1 MKNFEFI
8 NPVKLLFGDGQIA
21 KIFNEIPTNS
31 KVLMTYGGGSIRK
44 NGVYDQVI
52 KALEGFD
59 VVEFGGIEANPD
71 YSTLIKAVKIC
82 KENKI
87 DYILAV
93 GGGSIIDGSKF
104 IAAAAKFDG
113 DAWDL
118 IVKQLPI
125 EDALPLA
132 SVLTLPATASEM
144 NSGGVISRRETKEKY
159 PFGSPLLFPKFS
171 VLDPTVIYSLPK
183 KQIMNGIV
191 DTYIHIVEQYLT
203 TTDHYMVTDRLAE
216 GVLKNLIELS
226 STLMADGTP
235 DYDTCA
241 NYMLTA
247 TMGLNGWT
255 SMGATADWA
264 THMIGHELTALA
276 GLDHGL
282 TLAIVYPATM
292 KVMRKEKHAKILQ
305 YAERVWNI
313 TEGSEDE
320 RIDAVIAKTEEF
332 FIQVGM
338 KVRLSDHA
346 VGQDVIDTIVERF
359 EERNQNLGEG
369 GIVTPAHVR
378 MILEDR
384 L

>member
-1 MKNFEFI
+1 MKNFEFT
-8 NPVKLLFGDGQIA
+8 NPVKLLFGEGQIA
-21 KIFNEIPTNS
+21 KISNEIPKGS
-31 KVLMTYGGGSIRK
+31 KILMTYGGGSIKK

-59 VVEFGGIEANPD
+59 IVEFGGIEANPD
-71 YSTLIKAVKIC
+71 YATLIKAVKIC
-82 KENKI
+82 KEDKI
-87 DYILAV
+87 DCILAV

-125 EDALPLA
+125 KDALPLA
-132 SVLTLPATASEM
+132 TVLTLPATASEM

-159 PFGSPLLFPKFS
+159 AFGSPLLFPKFS

-183 KQIMNGIV
+183 RQIINGVI

-216 GVLKNLIELS
+216 GILKNLIELS
-226 STLMADGTP
+226 PALLSNTKP
-235 DYDTCA
+235 SYDTCA
-241 NYMLTA
+241 NFMLTA

-255 SMGATADWA
+255 SMGATQDWA

-276 GLDHGL
+276 GLDHAV

-292 KVMRKEKHAKILQ
+292 KVMRKEKEAKILQ
-305 YAERVWNI
+305 YAERVWGI
-313 TEGSEDE
+313 VDGTVDE
-320 RIDAVIAKTEEF
+320 RIDLAIAKTEEF
-332 FIQVGM
+332 FIQTGM
-338 KVRLSDHA
+338 KVRLSDHS
-346 VGQDVIDTIVERF
+346 VGQDVIDTIVKRF
-359 EERNQNLGEG
+359 EDRGMNLGEG

-384 L
+384 K